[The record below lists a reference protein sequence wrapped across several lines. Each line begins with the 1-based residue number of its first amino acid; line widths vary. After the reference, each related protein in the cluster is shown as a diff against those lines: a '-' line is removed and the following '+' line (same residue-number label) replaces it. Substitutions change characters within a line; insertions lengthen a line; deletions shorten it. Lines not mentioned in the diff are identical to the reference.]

1 MTKVITTVPLSLFL
15 AFFLLASTL
24 LGPFVAY
31 AAPSLQPTPLSNT
44 SWKLISLSTG
54 ETPSPPVRG
63 TMITLDFTDSGVSG
77 SVGCNTY
84 RGSYS
89 ILENRLNIGQVVSTR
104 RGCAEAIMQQETTY
118 LDTLQGDTTIDLSG
132 NTLIITTADASFKLT
147 LARTT
152 SVNNSPAGSV
162 GRDWR
167 LETLEAGGVAASL
180 VAGSEIT
187 LRFDVDSSFSG
198 EAGCNLYRGNY
209 ARDGNKVAV
218 SEIVSTRRACAD
230 PAVTK
235 QEQQYL
241 DALHRV
247 TQYELTPDR
256 LTLTIGDN
264 AGKLVYGTVAAPFP
278 SPPSPSPPSPSPLTP
293 LPRGE
298 GETPSAAPTSIG
310 TVEPAGTL
318 QRAFPAMRESMV
330 CPFHLATERAEVE
343 GQTYQC
349 GILRLPQDRSKP
361 DGLQIGIAF
370 VLLKSWS
377 NNPLP
382 DPLLSLEGGPG
393 GSALEIAALR
403 AREFDDIRQT
413 RDVILFDPRGVG
425 FSTPRINCEQDF
437 GQPVQV
443 LAECAR
449 VLRASGQNLDLYD
462 TRTNAADALDLIHA
476 LGYTRV
482 NLYGVSYGTRLALEI
497 MRRAP
502 ELVRSVVLDSTYPT
516 DVLSYEQRA
525 EAENTAALR
534 VFSDCAADRDC
545 DAHFPQLQ
553 DRFFA
558 LLKKLDAQPVT
569 LDGAPFDGRALA
581 EFVFA
586 ATLDPT
592 DAREIPLVIAELEQ
606 GETDALAY
614 ALSDRFALDPSG
626 FQILR
631 YDDIFSN
638 ALDFL
643 TSSETA
649 EQQQQIIGEL
659 ARLSRM
665 AKSKEELYTFI
676 ANHFTGADAD
686 TLNGL
691 VNAMTSYEV
700 TRLFANASH
709 SASTD
714 VFRGGTNQ
722 AVFMLTECREE
733 IPYNDLQK
741 AMANA
746 NAQSLANYLELGR
759 TKLTR
764 PECDQLGLTPVDS
777 SFKDP
782 VTSDLPVLLLA
793 GTYDSST
800 PIAWAEQAARNL
812 KNSILVPYVSGHGV
826 LKLDPCAIGIMD
838 EFVDTPSR
846 LPDLECVKPVRFLT
860 ELPAPAP
867 NPLVGEWVLESF
879 GAPEAELEPLA
890 GTRIT
895 LELDAGGKASGS
907 AGCNSY
913 GGSYNAQ
920 RGAVLFENV
929 FATERG
935 CAPEILKQEQ
945 RYLNALSVTGA
956 YSVEGDRLTIWFNIG
971 RGVLHFKR
979 ASNASGTPT
988 ATPNP
993 FNLAGTAW
1001 QLQTITVGNIA
1012 RSPVANTTLALWF
1025 GTDGKLRGSA
1035 GCNSFEGGYKT
1046 TGEIIEISKLVATL
1060 KACVEPGVMEQ
1071 EQQYLAVLAKA
1082 QLFQLRGEELAITY
1096 DNGSGTLVYGTVA
1109 AASTPAPPDASS
1121 RRNPESTAVVVLR
1134 DDASPAP
1141 LPQGEGGTPT
1151 ALTTVPEPAS
1161 PTATAATPTSAATI
1175 QPAGTVPP
1183 FATAMPSAT
1192 SSTPVAAEPPPT
1204 VQPTTTVSP
1213 TRTIQPSGTAT
1224 PTATVQR
1231 PFPTATATTSL
1242 ALLVNTE
1249 WRLELFESGGV
1260 KQNIVLDSTITI
1272 HFGEGGLGSLPAAFT
1287 GFAGCNTFFG
1297 TYGIANG
1304 RLLIKNEA
1312 ITAQGCPTAAL
1323 AKQEGDFL
1331 KALANV
1337 SAFTR
1342 NGNRLTLTFAGG
1354 RLNWVKV

>member
-1 MTKVITTVPLSLFL
+1 MTKVVTPVCHPSSAFHPSSFVLRLSSLIL
-15 AFFLLASTL
+15 TCFLLVL
-24 LGPFVAY
+24 PFVAH
-31 AAPSLQPTPLSNT
+31 ASPSSQPTPLSNT
-44 SWKLISLSTG
+44 SWKLISFNAGATQ
-54 ETPSPPVRG
+54 TPLVRG

-89 ILENRLNIGQVVSTR
+89 ILENRLTIGQVVSTR

-118 LDTLQGDTTIDLSG
+118 LDALQGDTSIDLSG
-132 NTLIITTADASFKLT
+132 NTLIITSADASFKLT
-147 LARTT
+147 FARTT
-152 SVNNSPAGSV
+152 AVNNSPAGSV

-167 LETLEAGGVAASL
+167 LDTVETSGTAASL
-180 VAGSEIT
+180 VAASEIT
-187 LRFDVDSSFSG
+187 LRIDVDGSISG
-198 EAGCNLYRGNY
+198 NAGCNLYRGSY
-209 ARDGNKVAV
+209 ALDGNKVAV
-218 SEIVSTRRACAD
+218 SEIISTRRACAD
-230 PAVTK
+230 QALTQ

-241 DALHRV
+241 AALHQV

-256 LTLTIGDN
+256 LTLIVGDD
-264 AGKLVYGTVAAPFP
+264 AGKLVYEALP
-278 SPPSPSPPSPSPLTP
+278 SPPTP
-293 LPRGE
+293 LPQGE
-298 GETPSAAPTSIG
+298 GGTPSSLTPSPQGEGNTPTA
-310 TVEPAGTL
+310 TPQPASRTT
-318 QRAFPAMRESMV
+318 RESMV
-330 CPFHLATERAEVE
+330 CPFHLASEQTEVE

-349 GILRLPQDRSKP
+349 GILRVPQDRSKP
-361 DGLQIGIAF
+361 DGLHIGIAF
-370 VLLKSWS
+370 ALLKSWS
-377 NNPLP
+377 NKPLP

-393 GSALEIAALR
+393 GSALELAALR

-437 GQPVQV
+437 GQPARVF
-443 LAECAR
+443 AECAR

-462 TRTNAADALDLIHA
+462 TRTNSADALDLVHA

-482 NLYGVSYGTRLALEI
+482 NLYGVSYGTRLALEM
-497 MRRAP
+497 MRRTPA
-502 ELVRSVVLDSTYPT
+502 LVRSVVLDSTYPT
-516 DVLSYEQRA
+516 GALSYEQRA

-534 VFSDCAADRDC
+534 VFTDCAADRDC

-606 GETDALAY
+606 GKTDALAY

-643 TSSETA
+643 TSSETV
-649 EQQQQIIGEL
+649 EQQQQVLSEL
-659 ARLSRM
+659 ADLSRT
-665 AKSKEELYTFI
+665 AKSKEQLYTFI
-676 ANHFTGADAD
+676 ADHFTGVEAD

-700 TRLFANASH
+700 TRLYANASRTA
-709 SASTD
+709 SAD
-714 VFRGGTNQ
+714 VFRGGSNQ

-733 IPYNDLQK
+733 IPFNDLQK

-746 NAQSLANYLELGR
+746 NVQSLANYLELGR

-764 PECDQLGLTPVDS
+764 PECNQLGLMPVDK

-782 VTSDLPVLLLA
+782 VISDLPVLLLA

-826 LKLDPCAIGIMD
+826 LKLDACAIGIMG

-846 LPDLECVKPVRFLT
+846 LPDLECVKPVQFLI

-867 NPLVGEWVLESF
+867 NLLVGEWQLESF

-895 LELDAGGKASGS
+895 LKLDADGKANGS
-907 AGCNSY
+907 AGCNTF

-935 CAPEILKQEQ
+935 CAPDILKQEQ
-945 RYLNALSVTGA
+945 RYLYALSVTGA
-956 YSVEGDRLTIWFNIG
+956 YSVEGDRLTIWFNAG

-988 ATPNP
+988 VTPAP

-1001 QLQTITVGNIA
+1001 QLKTITVGNIA
-1012 RSPVANTTLALWF
+1012 SSPVSNTTLALWF
-1025 GTDGKLRGSA
+1025 GTDGKLRGNA
-1035 GCNSFEGGYKT
+1035 GCNNFEGRYKT

-1071 EQQYLAVLAKA
+1071 EQQYLAALAKA
-1082 QLFQLRGEELAITY
+1082 QLFQVRGDELAITY

-1141 LPQGEGGTPT
+1141 RPVGEGGTPT

-1192 SSTPVAAEPPPT
+1192 SSTDRKSV
-1204 VQPTTTVSP
+1204 V
-1213 TRTIQPSGTAT
+1213 
-1224 PTATVQR
+1224 
-1231 PFPTATATTSL
+1231 
-1242 ALLVNTE
+1242 
-1249 WRLELFESGGV
+1249 
-1260 KQNIVLDSTITI
+1260 
-1272 HFGEGGLGSLPAAFT
+1272 
-1287 GFAGCNTFFG
+1287 
-1297 TYGIANG
+1297 
-1304 RLLIKNEA
+1304 
-1312 ITAQGCPTAAL
+1312 
-1323 AKQEGDFL
+1323 
-1331 KALANV
+1331 
-1337 SAFTR
+1337 
-1342 NGNRLTLTFAGG
+1342 
-1354 RLNWVKV
+1354 